1 MLKHGEEVGGILY
14 KYDLPIENLPIT
26 FRSQLIVKEDVPLT
40 ATESLFETLQL
51 DKDTAYESFIIKL
64 NQTYNNEID
73 MYGDIKKAGET
84 NLKVNTT
91 FILEKY

>member
-26 FRSQLIVKEDVPLT
+26 FRSQLIVKEEVPLT
-40 ATESLFETLQL
+40 ATESLFEALEL

-64 NQTYNNEID
+64 N
-73 MYGDIKKAGET
+73 
-84 NLKVNTT
+84 
-91 FILEKY
+91 